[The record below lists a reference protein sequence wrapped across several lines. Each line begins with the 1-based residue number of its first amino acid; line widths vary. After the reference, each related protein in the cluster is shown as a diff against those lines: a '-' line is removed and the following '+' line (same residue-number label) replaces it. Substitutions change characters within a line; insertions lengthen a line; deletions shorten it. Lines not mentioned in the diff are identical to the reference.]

1 MDPIDH
7 RHAEWQHALHGT
19 PAPPPQPGLVAPA
32 LALSLPLLA
41 VWLPALIG
49 VIA

>member
-7 RHAEWQHALHGT
+7 RHAEWQYALYGAPR
-19 PAPPPQPGLVAPA
+19 PAPQPGPIAPV
-32 LALSLPLLA
+32 LALGVPLLA

-49 VIA
+49 TLA